1 MKGNEPDTEGSGVVS
16 PRRND
21 VHKIVK
27 DHKLVVENGR
37 RLLEYSREN
46 EYDESNVGKV
56 DEEE

>member
-1 MKGNEPDTEGSGVVS
+1 MKEDERDTEGSGVVS

-27 DHKLVVENGR
+27 DQKLVMENGR

-46 EYDESNVGKV
+46 EYDESNVGKE
-56 DEEE
+56 DGGE